1 MRRSHFNIKLSK
13 GASTV
18 ALSLFLLVASAAAA
32 RAQVRPASNLTFEGG
47 DSFGVPFE
55 LVDNRIF
62 VEVWLEGRGPFRF
75 ILDTGGYAG
84 LSVETARRVGLKL
97 GNEVE
102 GRGAGESVVKAWETS
117 VEETRIGG
125 GTGDKGGAAGGKAGL
140 VLREQD
146 FRVFDFSD
154 MRHVFGSE
162 VFDGIIGLPVFSQA
176 VVRVDYERRR
186 LTFTKPSGFRYR
198 GAAAAVPFELER
210 FLPIVRGEVDGL
222 RVRLGLDT
230 GDRSAFT
237 LKGPFVEGHGLREK
251 YAPKV
256 EAVTGWG
263 IGGPIRAQ
271 VVRVASLK
279 FAGFELREPVTRL
292 SLQKSGAFAAGDTAG
307 NVGGAVLKQFAMTF
321 DYARRRLFF
330 EKGSAYG
337 RRGTYDRAGLWLSR
351 SADGRAFEVYDV
363 VARGPAAEAGLKVG
377 DRVVAVDGKSVEALK
392 LISTREGL
400 KDARRKSVRLTVQAG
415 TATREVVV
423 RLRDLV

>member
-1 MRRSHFNIKLSK
+1 MLLAILP
-13 GASTV
+13 ST
-18 ALSLFLLVASAAAA
+18 AAA
-32 RAQVRPASNLTFEGG
+32 RAQAAAPSNLTFEGG
-47 DSFGVPFE
+47 ESFGVPLE

-62 VEVWLEGRGPFRF
+62 VEVWLEGRGPFKF
-75 ILDTGGYAG
+75 ILDTGGYGG

-117 VEETRIGG
+117 VKETRIGG
-125 GTGDKGGAAGGKAGL
+125 GTGGSGSAGSQSRSAGAGSKAGL
-140 VLREQD
+140 VLRDQD

-162 VFDGIIGLPVFSQA
+162 VFDGVIGLPVFSQA

-186 LTFTKPSGFRYR
+186 LTFTKPSSFEYR
-198 GAAAAVPFELER
+198 GAAAGVPFELER
-210 FLPIVRGEVDGL
+210 YLPIVRGEVDGSP
-222 RVRLGLDT
+222 VRLGLDT

-237 LKGPFVEGHGLREK
+237 LKGPFVEEHRLRER

-271 VVRVASLK
+271 VVRLSSLK
-279 FAGFELREPVTRL
+279 FAGFEIKEPVTRL
-292 SLQKSGAFAAGDTAG
+292 SLQRSGAFAAGDTAG
-307 NVGGAVLKQFAMTF
+307 NVGGAILKQFTVTF
-321 DYARRRLFF
+321 DYTRRRLFF

-337 RRGTYDRAGLWLSR
+337 RRLTYDRAGLWLSR

-363 VARGPAAEAGLKVG
+363 VAHGPSDEAGLKVG
-377 DRVVAVDGKSVEALK
+377 ERVVAVDGKGVESLK
-392 LISTREGL
+392 LIATRDEL
-400 KDARRKSVRLTVQAG
+400 KDARRRSVRLTVQTGA
-415 TATREVVV
+415 TTREVVV

>member
-1 MRRSHFNIKLSK
+1 MSRSHFFIRLSE

-18 ALSLFLLVASAAAA
+18 ALSLFLLLAPAAAA
-32 RAQVRPASNLTFEGG
+32 RAQGAASSNLTFEGG
-47 DSFGVPFE
+47 DSFAVPFE

-62 VEVWLEGRGPFRF
+62 VDVWLEGRGPFKF
-75 ILDTGGYAG
+75 ILDTGGYGG
-84 LSVETARRVGLKL
+84 LSVETAKRVGLKL

-102 GRGAGESVVKAWETS
+102 GRGAGESVVKAWETT
-117 VEETRIGG
+117 VKETLIGG
-125 GTGDKGGAAGGKAGL
+125 GAGGPSSPDSRGGL
-140 VLREQD
+140 VLKDQD

-162 VFDGIIGLPVFSQA
+162 IFDGIIGLPVFSQA
-176 VVRVDYERRR
+176 VVRVDYERRL
-186 LTFTKPSGFRYR
+186 LTFTKPSSFTYR
-198 GAAAAVPFELER
+198 GASPAVPFELER
-210 FLPIVRGEVDGL
+210 FLPIVRGEVDSIS
-222 RVRLGLDT
+222 VRLGLDT

-237 LKGPFVEGHGLREK
+237 LKGPFVEEHGLREK

-271 VVRVASLK
+271 VMRLPSLK
-279 FAGFELREPVTRL
+279 FAGFELKGTVTRL

-307 NVGGAVLKQFAMTF
+307 NIGGAILKQFAVTF

-330 EKGSAYG
+330 EKESAFG
-337 RRGTYDRAGLWLSR
+337 RRTAYDRAGLWLSR

-363 VARGPAAEAGLKVG
+363 VARGPAEEAGLKVG
-377 DRVVAVDGKSVEALK
+377 DRVVAVDGRNVEGLK
-392 LISTREGL
+392 LIATREGL
-400 KDARRKSVRLTVQAG
+400 KDARRKSVRLTLRTGA
-415 TATREVVV
+415 ATRDVVL